1 MSEKISSFKIG
12 SIFYQSGK
20 GYPTH
25 ISTRGCTYIDIE
37 TGILYVNKD
46 GISMWSQI
54 LDDNYPITGDYL
66 PLSGGTV
73 TGFTNFTSG
82 LMSNTIS
89 ATTYNG
95 YIPLSTEAESSNGVV
110 LSFVTDTVY
119 GTLTLPETG
128 TTITANTAN
137 GLLGVTNILIH
148 SGSTLPTFSSEFK
161 KLTGSGN
168 YSIGGINYIFASYIT
183 PSEIIYSINQ
193 RN

>member
-1 MSEKISSFKIG
+1 MSQNIRSVPLG
-12 SIFYQSGK
+12 SIFYQNGY

-25 ISTRGCTYIDIE
+25 IATKGCIYIDVNTAIE
-37 TGILYVNKD
+37 YINKD
-46 GISMWSQI
+46 GLVNWVPF
-54 LDDNYPITGDYL
+54 LDSSSTIFGNYL

-73 TGFTNFTSG
+73 SGPTIFTSG
-82 LMSNTIS
+82 VTANTIS

-95 YIPLSTEAESSNGVV
+95 YIPLSTEAESGVGVV

-119 GTLTLPETG
+119 GTLTSPETG
-128 TTITANTAN
+128 TTITANTVN

-148 SGSTLPTFSSEFK
+148 SGTTLPTFSSEFK
-161 KLTGSGN
+161 KLSGSGN
-168 YSIGGINYIFASYIT
+168 YSIGTINYIFSSYIT